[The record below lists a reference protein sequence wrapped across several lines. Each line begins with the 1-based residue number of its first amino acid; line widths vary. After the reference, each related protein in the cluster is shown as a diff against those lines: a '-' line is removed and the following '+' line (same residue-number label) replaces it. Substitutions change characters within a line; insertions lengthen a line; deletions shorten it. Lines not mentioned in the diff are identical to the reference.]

1 MSIAEKFETIADAVY
16 EKGYSD
22 GCETVSLAHWNAITL
37 NGTREK
43 WNGKD
48 GYSPFMVT
56 DYSNIKFPKPILITG
71 DATRLFRSY
80 KGEYLPRKED
90 IDMTGVTSAAEM
102 FSYIYGNG
110 CKTIPDYGIP
120 ALGGYYQ
127 TYAFAQDVYTIELIR
142 CNENTTFNA
151 AFTSCSNL
159 KNVTFEGIIGKSINL
174 SWSPLSVE
182 SMKNVIAHLKDYSE
196 DADSIGKNTLA
207 FSDDSWESLEAS
219 GAAPDGDTW
228 ENYVIKL
235 GWLIG

>member
-16 EKGYSD
+16 GKGKANESIAWID
-22 GCETVSLAHWNAITL
+22 AITHH
-37 NGTREK
+37 
-43 WNGKD
+43 GKRTEWSNVGVF
-48 GYSPFMVT
+48 GYT
-56 DYSNIKFPKPILITG
+56 DFSDVEFAKPLVIKGNPSS
-71 DATRLFRSY
+71 LFRAY
-80 KGEYLPRKED
+80 RGAKLPRQQD
-90 IDMTGVTSAAEM
+90 IDLREVTTVYRT
-102 FSYIYGNG
+102 FSYLSEAYNAA
-110 CKTIPDYGIP
+110 KYIPDYGIP
-120 ALGGYYQ
+120 AVDKYDQSYDNS
-127 TYAFAQDVYTIELIR
+127 TAIETIEIIR
-142 CNENTTFNA
+142 CHENTTFTSN
-151 AFTSCSNL
+151 AFTNCVNL
-159 KNVTFEGIIGKSINL
+159 KNVTFEGIIGTSINL